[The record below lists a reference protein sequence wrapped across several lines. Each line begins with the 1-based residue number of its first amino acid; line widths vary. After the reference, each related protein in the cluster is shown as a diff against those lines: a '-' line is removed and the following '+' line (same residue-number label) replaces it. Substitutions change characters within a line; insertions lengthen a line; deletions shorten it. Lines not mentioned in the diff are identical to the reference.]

1 MYVELLSKGNVL
13 CLYCTRSLLRFGRC
27 VEFRPNNLRR
37 RKAWE
42 TNSSKPPEGKTRGPR
57 LILMGSWVAVCGRNI
72 HPPTQIK
79 QEWGSPCRS
88 PRRGENQY
96 LEGGNKSQQRAIAG
110 ARVAT
115 RSEVI
120 GNRWEAPGR
129 VEDDGFPGVRR
140 LRGIRL
146 RGIPRGAVAGRTLG
160 AEGTVGRKVR
170 AIRGPSE
177 RFGRV
182 GMSCVTLTQTMRCPS
197 DDDFFQL
204 HNYLYVTVYGH
215 LLRFVLGAWFRLD

>member
-1 MYVELLSKGNVL
+1 MGNEQFETSGGKNSGTSFDSNGLLG
-13 CLYCTRSLLRFGRC
+13 CSLWKKHSP
-27 VEFRPNNLRR
+27 PNPNQTGMGVSLPVT
-37 RKAWE
+37 E
-42 TNSSKPPEGKTRGPR
+42 EGG
-57 LILMGSWVAVCGRNI
+57 G
-72 HPPTQIK
+72 
-79 QEWGSPCRS
+79 
-88 PRRGENQY
+88 NQY

-160 AEGTVGRKVR
+160 AERTVGRKVR

-182 GMSCVTLTQTMRCPS
+182 GMSCVTLTQTMRCLSEDATMPR
-197 DDDFFQL
+197 FFSTAQL
-204 HNYLYVTVYGH
+204 
-215 LLRFVLGAWFRLD
+215 FVRNRVRTLVKICAWCMV

>member
-1 MYVELLSKGNVL
+1 MPV
-13 CLYCTRSLLRFGRC
+13 T
-27 VEFRPNNLRR
+27 
-37 RKAWE
+37 
-42 TNSSKPPEGKTRGPR
+42 EGG
-57 LILMGSWVAVCGRNI
+57 GG
-72 HPPTQIK
+72 
-79 QEWGSPCRS
+79 
-88 PRRGENQY
+88 NQY

-146 RGIPRGAVAGRTLG
+146 RGIPRGAVAGRTLW
-160 AEGTVGRKVR
+160 AEGTVGRRVR

-197 DDDFFQL
+197 DDATIPRFFSTAQL
-204 HNYLYVTVYGH
+204 
-215 LLRFVLGAWFRLD
+215 FVRNRVWTLVKICAWCMVEAGLKVGPFRGNADSCSQRHKKMVLNVRRGTGLVIKPKRSPKSFTLAEGLNRTWKPIPFRS